1 MAIETGLEGKPWWVS
16 ALIGAVLGG
25 AIIFGAYYLQFTKME
40 VQLKRMDGDLTKLQ
54 AQINEGRAAQA
65 SLERFREE
73 VHVLELELEKLLG
86 ILPPKRNTDDLL
98 RRVRNLTE
106 QGDFTLLRFTPGA
119 LKPKDFYS
127 EWPIRIQLEGT
138 YHNLALFFDRVSRF
152 KRIINVDQLK
162 IGALRS
168 QGRTQTISA
177 TFTAS
182 TFLYNEPEPES

>member
-1 MAIETGLEGKPWWVS
+1 MAIETGLEGKPWYVS
-16 ALIGAVLGG
+16 AIVGAVLAG
-25 AIIFGAYYLQFTKME
+25 AIVFCAHYVQFTKMNG
-40 VQLKRMDGDLTKLQ
+40 QLVRMDTELSKLQ

-119 LKPKDFYS
+119 LKRQDFYS
-127 EWPIRIQLEGT
+127 EWPIRIQLEGS
-138 YHNLALFFDRVSRF
+138 YHDLALFFDRVSRF
-152 KRIINVDQLK
+152 KRIINIDQLK
-162 IGALRS
+162 IGALRN
-168 QGRTQTISA
+168 QGRTQTITA